1 MPIPILMYH
10 QIAASAHRGSP
21 FRNLTVHPKDFHR
34 QMNWL
39 KRMGFKGLSMRDL
52 KPYLRGEKFGK
63 AVGITFDDGFSNV
76 HANALPVLQELNF
89 TATNYFVS
97 RQIGGSNEWDAIIGV
112 PYSAC
117 MDKAQMLEWAALGHE
132 IGAHTLD
139 HVHLTAVPTAIAWH
153 QITDVRRELED
164 MLGHVVDAFCYPY
177 GDVSG
182 DIRNMVAEAG
192 YTSATTTHR
201 GRVRPQDDALL
212 LPRKFV
218 RRTDNWLSVLYK
230 CVSG

>member
-1 MPIPILMYH
+1 MYH
-10 QIAASAHRGSP
+10 QIAEPADRGSP
-21 FRNLTVHPKDFHR
+21 FRSLTVHPKDFHR
-34 QMNWL
+34 QMKWL

-52 KPYLRGEKFGK
+52 KPYLHGK
-63 AVGITFDDGFSNV
+63 KSGKVVGITFDDGFCNV

-97 RQIGGSNEWDAIIGV
+97 RQIGGFNEWDATIGI

-117 MDKAQMLEWAALGHE
+117 MNKTQMLDWAALGHE
-132 IGAHTLD
+132 VGAHTLD
-139 HVHLTAVPTAIAWH
+139 HVHLTAVPAAIARQ
-153 QITDVRRELED
+153 QITDVRHELED
-164 MLGHVVDAFCYPY
+164 MSGKAVDAFCYPY

-192 YTSATTTHR
+192 YTSATTTCR
-201 GRVRPQDDALL
+201 GRVRPQDDVLL
-212 LPRKFV
+212 LPRRIV
-218 RRTDNWLSVLYK
+218 RRTEHWLAVLYK